1 MCLFTEINGVE
12 PESVFFFA
20 IFKQNKETS
29 SLPTQMK
36 QKQTYINPEK
46 NKRGIESL
54 SEESYH

>member
-1 MCLFTEINGVE
+1 
-12 PESVFFFA
+12 
-20 IFKQNKETS
+20 
-29 SLPTQMK
+29 MK